1 MQALADRLTLI
12 NTEELFNQL
21 DFPQVRHKKA
31 KIGKNS
37 LFHSNESE

>member
-12 NTEELFNQL
+12 NTEELFKQ

-37 LFHSNESE
+37 LFRNGESE

>member
-12 NTEELFNQL
+12 NTEELFKQ

-37 LFHSNESE
+37 LFHNSESE